1 MYNCQIKNDCRF
13 SKKELIIQRS
23 NEGKWCKNSNECREA
38 CTQERCRRQME
49 FLVAIMAASQRMD
62 ELREAVYERTGHGK
76 RDNGADLRVLQ

>member
-1 MYNCQIKNDCRF
+1 
-13 SKKELIIQRS
+13 
-23 NEGKWCKNSNECREA
+23 
-38 CTQERCRRQME
+38 ME